1 MALPI
6 TGICGDNYFCET
18 GNTGLSHNFGNEN
31 SNDPLW
37 DGEGCGSTSTCCQKN
52 NPPWFCA
59 TLPQMTADDLEIRL
73 CRDSDSTDED
83 IIISLIEIYVA
94 I

>member
-1 MALPI
+1 MIL
-6 TGICGDNYFCET
+6 
-18 GNTGLSHNFGNEN
+18 FGMEKAV
-31 SNDPLW
+31 DLLAHVARK
-37 DGEGCGSTSTCCQKN
+37 TTLH
-52 NPPWFCA
+52 WFCA

-73 CRDSDSTDED
+73 CRDSDSNDED